1 VTFLDDSYNANPD
14 SMRAGLAVLAGLP
27 AERRV
32 LVLGGMHELGA
43 SSERLHREIGQLA
56 AGSADIIVT
65 IGELARPAAQAAR
78 DAGFDPEHLHLAAD
92 IDEAV
97 GALIALV
104 APGDVVLVKASR
116 AARLER
122 VAEALIHRVST
133 AAPEALHHGVSGPA
147 PEAAITGG
155 AERR

>member
-1 VTFLDDSYNANPD
+1 MRPPLPQLLDGP
-14 SMRAGLAVLAGLP
+14 RVWVLNLD
-27 AERRV
+27 AE
-32 LVLGGMHELGA
+32 HELEAGA
-43 SSERLHREIGQLA
+43 RYAPTR
-56 AGSADIIVT
+56 
-65 IGELARPAAQAAR
+65 
-78 DAGFDPEHLHLAAD
+78 HLAA
-92 IDEAV
+92 IVARESRRLL
-97 GALIALV
+97 GTLV

-122 VAEALIHRVST
+122 VAEALIHRVSA